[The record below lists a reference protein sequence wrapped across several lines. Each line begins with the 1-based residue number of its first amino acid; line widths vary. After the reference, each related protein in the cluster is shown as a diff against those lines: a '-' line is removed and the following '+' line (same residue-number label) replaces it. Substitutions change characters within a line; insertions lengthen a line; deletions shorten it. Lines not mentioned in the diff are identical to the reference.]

1 MKPELKMTILL
12 VCGAFIWGTIFFVG
26 CSANNPK
33 KRAKALAEK
42 ALFESVANPESVTV
56 KAVSEPDTV
65 FGREYVTDEEQM
77 AIAVAMV
84 NINKKV
90 MADTQ
95 DLSNLDLSNQVTTEL
110 MERQM
115 SAMSV
120 LRSLAAPHKPG
131 EPKPPFNGW
140 KVKIEYEA
148 LSANGNPYHS
158 EYWFILNKDA
168 DYVINSF
175 EIPLL

>member
-1 MKPELKMTILL
+1 M
-12 VCGAFIWGTIFFVG
+12 
-26 CSANNPK
+26 
-33 KRAKALAEK
+33 
-42 ALFESVANPESVTV
+42 FESVANPESVTV

-95 DLSNLDLSNQVTTEL
+95 DLSNLDLSNQETTEL

-115 SAMSV
+115 SAMSA
-120 LRSLAAPHKPG
+120 LRSLATPHKPG
-131 EPKPPFNGW
+131 ESKPPFNGW
-140 KVKIEYEA
+140 KVKVEYEA
-148 LSANGNPYHS
+148 KTIDGKQYHS
-158 EYWFILNKDA
+158 EYWFRLDKNA
-168 DYVINSF
+168 EYVIKSF

>member
-1 MKPELKMTILL
+1 
-12 VCGAFIWGTIFFVG
+12 
-26 CSANNPK
+26 
-33 KRAKALAEK
+33 
-42 ALFESVANPESVTV
+42 
-56 KAVSEPDTV
+56 
-65 FGREYVTDEEQM
+65 
-77 AIAVAMV
+77 
-84 NINKKV
+84 

-120 LRSLAAPHKPG
+120 LRSLAAPHIPG

-148 LSANGNPYHS
+148 LSPNGNPYHS

-168 DYVINSF
+168 DCVINSF

>member
-12 VCGAFIWGTIFFVG
+12 VCGAMIWGTIFFVG
-26 CSANNPK
+26 CNASNPK

-56 KAVSEPDTV
+56 KAVSEPDSV

-90 MADTQ
+90 MSDTE
-95 DLSNLDLSNQVTTEL
+95 DLSQIDFNNPETTEL

-120 LRSLAAPHKPG
+120 LRNLLGSRDLNA
-131 EPKPPFNGW
+131 EQPPFNGW

-148 LSANGNPYHS
+148 TSPGGKPYHS

-168 DYVINSF
+168 DCVIKSF

>member
-1 MKPELKMTILL
+1 M
-12 VCGAFIWGTIFFVG
+12 
-26 CSANNPK
+26 
-33 KRAKALAEK
+33 
-42 ALFESVANPESVTV
+42 TV

-95 DLSNLDLSNQVTTEL
+95 DLSNLDLSNQETTEL

-120 LRSLAAPHKPG
+120 LRSLAAPHNPC

-168 DYVINSF
+168 DCVINSF

>member
-1 MKPELKMTILL
+1 MKPGIKLSILL
-12 VCGAFIWGTIFFVG
+12 VCGLLVWGTIFFVG
-26 CSANNPK
+26 CNANNPQ

-42 ALFESVANPESVTV
+42 ALFESVENPESVTV
-56 KAVSEPDTV
+56 KAISEPDSV
-65 FGREYVTDEEQM
+65 FGREYVTDEERI

-90 MADTQ
+90 MSDTQ
-95 DLSNLDLSNQVTTEL
+95 DLSKIDLSNKETTEL
-110 MERQM
+110 MELQM

-120 LRSLAAPHKPG
+120 LRSLLASHKPNDT
-131 EPKPPFNGW
+131 KPPFNGW
-140 KVKIEYEA
+140 KVKVEYEA
-148 LSANGNPYHS
+148 LSNTGKSYHS

-168 DYVINSF
+168 DCVLNSF

>member
-1 MKPELKMTILL
+1 MKPGIKLTILL
-12 VCGAFIWGTIFFVG
+12 VSAAVLWGTIFFVG
-26 CSANNPK
+26 CNYNNPK
-33 KRAKALAEK
+33 KRARTIAEK
-42 ALFESVANPESVTV
+42 ALLASVDCPESVTV
-56 KAVSEPDTV
+56 KAVSEPDSV
-65 FGREYVTDEEQM
+65 FGREYVTDDERM
-77 AIAVAMV
+77 AIAMAMV

-90 MADTQ
+90 MTDT
-95 DLSNLDLSNQVTTEL
+95 DGLSNFEFNNPETTEL

-120 LRSLAAPHKPG
+120 LRSLAAPHKPD
-131 EPKPPFNGW
+131 EPKSPFNGW

-148 LSANGNPYHS
+148 LSAKGNPYHS

-168 DYVINSF
+168 DCVINSF

>member
-1 MKPELKMTILL
+1 
-12 VCGAFIWGTIFFVG
+12 
-26 CSANNPK
+26 
-33 KRAKALAEK
+33 
-42 ALFESVANPESVTV
+42 
-56 KAVSEPDTV
+56 
-65 FGREYVTDEEQM
+65 
-77 AIAVAMV
+77 
-84 NINKKV
+84 

-95 DLSNLDLSNQVTTEL
+95 ELSNLDLSNQETTEL
-110 MERQM
+110 MDRQM

-148 LSANGNPYHS
+148 LSAYGNPYHS

-168 DYVINSF
+168 DCVINSF

>member
-1 MKPELKMTILL
+1 
-12 VCGAFIWGTIFFVG
+12 
-26 CSANNPK
+26 
-33 KRAKALAEK
+33 
-42 ALFESVANPESVTV
+42 
-56 KAVSEPDTV
+56 
-65 FGREYVTDEEQM
+65 M

-95 DLSNLDLSNQVTTEL
+95 ELSNLDLSNQETTEL

-131 EPKPPFNGW
+131 ETKPPFNGW

-168 DYVINSF
+168 DCVINSF